1 MRLDW
6 RRIRINCA
14 RPWLALDTGTSP
26 RSGLYP
32 GTLGTHADCNAQGR
46 FQSPTAF
53 FTSCLFFHHNL
64 HYRIQQSGCVTR
76 TAVVSCFNCAIQG
89 FRKGILDFV
98 SPVWNVLG
106 LPTSPPH
113 LCGSSSQTRKPSWAF
128 QGLVMAHLELSG
140 NPLANW
146 KPLLHRQT
154 AIADLVD
161 QPTPRLHVP
170 TS

>member
-1 MRLDW
+1 M
-6 RRIRINCA
+6 N
-14 RPWLALDTGTSP
+14 TSP
-26 RSGLYP
+26 RGGLNP
-32 GTLGTHADCNAQGR
+32 CALWSHANRNAQGR
-46 FQSPTAF
+46 FQPPTAF

-64 HYRIQQSGCVTR
+64 HYRIQQSGCVAR
-76 TAVVSCFNCAIQG
+76 TAVVSCINCEIQG

-113 LCGSSSQTRKPSWAF
+113 LVVSSSQTRKPSWAF
-128 QGLVMAHLELSG
+128 QGLVTAHLELSG

-146 KPLLHRQT
+146 KPPLHRQRG
-154 AIADLVD
+154 IADLED